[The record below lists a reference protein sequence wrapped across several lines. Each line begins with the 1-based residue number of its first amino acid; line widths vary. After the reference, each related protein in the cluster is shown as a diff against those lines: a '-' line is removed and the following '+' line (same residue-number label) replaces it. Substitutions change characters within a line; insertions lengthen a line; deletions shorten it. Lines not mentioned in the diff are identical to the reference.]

1 MPVAAARYQPSRL
14 SAVGPDAAVSRGQR
28 TAPNPVHNVGSPA
41 HPGSRAGLDTGVVSI
56 GSGNGHV
63 TARCLPPSA
72 SVRKPAR
79 IIALF
84 DPMGAWRQVITTSRA
99 RVARAIDNHPHDA
112 REAVRLLLEV
122 QDLMTAT
129 DISQFRRTKS
139 S

>member
-1 MPVAAARYQPSRL
+1 M
-14 SAVGPDAAVSRGQR
+14 
-28 TAPNPVHNVGSPA
+28 
-41 HPGSRAGLDTGVVSI
+41 VSI
-56 GSGNGHV
+56 ASGSVHV
-63 TARCLPPSA
+63 PARCLAPSV

-99 RVARAIDNHPHDA
+99 PLARAIDNHPHDA

-122 QDLMTAT
+122 QNLTTAT
-129 DISQFRRTKS
+129 DISQFPRAKS